1 MCSRDF
7 LLSLL
12 SVVVVVVVVLLLE
25 PFSFVGGQELPRSIL
40 RDRPAG
46 TLSLLK

>member
-12 SVVVVVVVVLLLE
+12 SVVVVVVVLLLE